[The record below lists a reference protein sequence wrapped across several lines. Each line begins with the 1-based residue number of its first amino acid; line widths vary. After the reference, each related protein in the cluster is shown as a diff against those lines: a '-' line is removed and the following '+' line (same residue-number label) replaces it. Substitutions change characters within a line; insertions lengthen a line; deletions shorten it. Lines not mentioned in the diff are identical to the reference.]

1 MTSRIF
7 EVGECL
13 VTSWGIFLVMSWGFF
28 VEVWKG

>member
-13 VTSWGIFLVMSWGFF
+13 VKSWGIFLVMSWGFF